1 MKKAIKREFMWC
13 HSNILHVLTFP
24 MFLTLATVF
33 INWPGILSADE
44 KKLPDAEVILD
55 RFVEATGG
63 LEAYNRIKNRV
74 TESIF
79 EIPQMGIRA
88 TITSCHSKPNMIYV
102 KMASDKLGTVESGS
116 NGDVAW
122 EKSMMMGPKIK
133 EGDERADALRDAL
146 FDPQAYWRH
155 VYRKVECVG
164 IETIEGKLCYKVVM
178 TPKIGNPQTFY
189 FDKES
194 NFLIR
199 AEWIAKLQM
208 GTIPVEVLVSDYKE
222 VDGILIPHMA
232 KVKIMGQERLMTTTR
247 VEHNVKLPED
257 LFKLPEEIQALVD
270 TAKKEPGKGTS
281 Q

>member
-1 MKKAIKREFMWC
+1 MKKAIKREFVWRR
-13 HSNILHVLTFP
+13 SNILHVLTSLV
-24 MFLTLATVF
+24 FLTLVAVL

-44 KKLPDAEVILD
+44 IKLPDAEVILD
-55 RFVEATGG
+55 RYVEVTGG

-88 TITSCHSKPNMIYV
+88 TITSYHSKPNMIYV

-133 EGDERADALRDAL
+133 EGDEKADALRDAL
-146 FDPQAYWRH
+146 FDSQAYWRD
-155 VYRKVECVG
+155 VYHSVECVG
-164 IETIEGKLCYKVVM
+164 IETIDGKLCYKVVM
-178 TPKIGNPQTFY
+178 TPKIGNAQTFY

-208 GTIPVEVLVSDYKE
+208 GTIPVEVLVSDYKK
-222 VDGILIPHMA
+222 VDGILIAHRA
-232 KVKIMGQERLMTTTR
+232 SVKAMGQERLMTTIR
-247 VEHNVKLPED
+247 VEHNVKLPESI
-257 LFKLPEEIQALVD
+257 FKLPEEIQALVD
-270 TAKKEPGKGTS
+270 AVR
-281 Q
+281 